1 MPCYSCVNLDS
12 LRRRSRSRL
21 ARFRLSALDHTQKYT
36 HMIARNLP
44 EPRFFSRPWP
54 KCMCA
59 KIPLLPD
66 DSSMLSF
73 RPRGG
78 TTSRVPAL
86 VRGLREVMDHIHQR
100 PDMIDGGLWENSMAE
115 VEYVTGPAAGL
126 LEDAPGLPLNFR

>member
-1 MPCYSCVNLDS
+1 MPYDSCVNLDS

-21 ARFRLSALDHTQKYT
+21 ARFRLSTLDHTQKYT

-44 EPRFFSRPWP
+44 EPRFFSRLGP

-59 KIPLLPD
+59 KIPPLPD
-66 DSSMLSF
+66 DSSMLSL

-78 TTSRVPAL
+78 TTSRVPGL

-115 VEYVTGPAAGL
+115 VEYVTRPAASL